1 MKKIISLLLVLCLMS
16 LCAFALAADSKG
28 TGGGTVI
35 PDTEDEAEEAV
46 VTLAPAPAAALA
58 MFEALGEGESVLTPF
73 APATQDA
80 ARALCATADNMS
92 LIEMSGVA
100 VDADLYQAGPLDVT
114 LDYDEDFSQFA
125 NVLVVLSAN
134 GAEQAAKPEITEEGD
149 LKIQIAED
157 FVRNILADA
166 EAFVAV
172 LAE

>member
-16 LCAFALAADSKG
+16 LCAFALAANSKG

-35 PDTEDEAEEAV
+35 PDAEDEAV

-100 VDADLYQAGPLDVT
+100 VDADLYQGGPLDVT

-134 GAEQAAKPEITEEGD
+134 GAEQAAAPEITEEGD

-157 FVRNILADA
+157 FVKNILADA